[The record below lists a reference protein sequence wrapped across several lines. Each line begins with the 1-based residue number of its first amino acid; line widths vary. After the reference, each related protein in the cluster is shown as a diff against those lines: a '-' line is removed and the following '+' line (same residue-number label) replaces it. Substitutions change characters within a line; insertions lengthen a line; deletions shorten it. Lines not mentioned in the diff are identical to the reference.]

1 MSFMYRGLT
10 AMMDH
15 HTVTEAEAEH
25 QLRRLQQETPRIQE
39 VNDRPTRNGDEVVLD
54 YAGFCDGVQFPGGT
68 AQFQTLTLGSGT
80 FIPGFEEQL
89 LDKVPG
95 EEVSVFVTFPQ
106 QYHSADLAGK
116 AAEFKCKIHAI
127 CIKSAYEMD
136 DVFAREV
143 GGCDNLEQMKE
154 KMRAYLQ
161 NYSDERSEMELQEVL
176 IRKAADTLEF
186 APTEEQI
193 QAEMDE
199 QMQNLNAQLAQ
210 QGVNLEMYCQFMNTT
225 EEKLRADTRANAIAS
240 VRVQAAIEQIVALEN
255 LKATEEDIAEA
266 MEVIARQNRL
276 TVEQMK
282 PYIDAEFEAA
292 VVRNVLTSKA
302 MKLVRDEADVVLA

>member
-1 MSFMYRGLT
+1 MSFVYRGLT

-95 EEVSVFVTFPQ
+95 EEVDVNVTFPE

-116 AAEFKCKIHAI
+116 AAVFKCKIHAI
-127 CIKSAYEMD
+127 RIKSAYEMD
-136 DVFAREV
+136 DVFAKEV
-143 GGCDNLEQMKE
+143 GDCENLEQMKE

-186 APTEEQI
+186 EPSEEQI

-210 QGVNLEMYCQFMNTT
+210 QGVNLQMYCQFMNTT

-255 LKATEEDIAEA
+255 LEATEEDVAEA
-266 MEVIARQNRL
+266 MAVIARQNRMTL
-276 TVEQMK
+276 EQMK

-302 MKLVRDEADVVLA
+302 MKLVRDEADIVLC